1 MTTKIFGIVAGA
13 LAGVLLAG
21 CYESADVTA
30 YEPGVY
36 KGAQDPLMQ
45 TKADERAE
53 TLEKRFTLV
62 QTDR

>member
-1 MTTKIFGIVAGA
+1 FGSVVGAVAG
-13 LAGVLLAG
+13 LLLAG
-21 CYESADVTA
+21 CYESAEVTV

-45 TKADERAE
+45 TKGDARAE
-53 TLEKRFTLV
+53 TLEKRFTMV